1 MGGGLLQLVAYGA
14 QDVYL
19 TGNPQITF
27 FKVAYRR
34 HTNFA
39 LEAIEQT
46 FNGTSAFGSRVT
58 CQITR
63 NGDLINR
70 IYFVG
75 TLNNTN
81 GSEQANEK
89 FNKAIALVP
98 YFGLK
103 LLKTIELEI
112 GGQRID
118 KHYSEWL
125 YIWNELSLP
134 AGKRDGYKLMV
145 GGDKY
150 NRSILLEAQQ
160 SYSLYVPLE
169 FWFCRNV
176 GLALPLIAL
185 QYHEVKINIEF
196 ESLSNMVD
204 TGRNYSDRAFANIG
218 GANRDVTLDA
228 DKAANSNLNGVTDKL
243 TLTAAALWVDYIFLD
258 TDERRR
264 FAQLS
269 HEYLI
274 EQLQFTGSDTIAGNS
289 TNSMKSI
296 RMNFNHPCKELIWVI
311 KPDYTTTPANQV
323 AKPYW
328 NNFTD
333 RTGDNQYAISKNPVT
348 LAKIQLN
355 GNDRFAERRGN
366 YFNLVQPYQHHE
378 NTPNIFNNGIN
389 SYSFAIK
396 PEEHQPSGTLNM
408 SRIDTAVLNVA
419 SSVSGTIYIFTV
431 NYNVLRIL
439 SGMGGLAYSN

>member
-46 FNGTSAFGSRVT
+46 FNGSVNFGSRVT
-58 CQITR
+58 CQVTR

-70 IYFVG
+70 IYFYG
-75 TLNNTN
+75 QLMNNAAASTTPSVN
-81 GSEQANEK
+81 NNS
-89 FNKAIALVP
+89 IALVP

-134 AGKRDGYKLMV
+134 VGKRDGYKLMV

-150 NRSILLEAQQ
+150 NRSIILDAQTQ
-160 SYSLYVPLE
+160 YSLYVPLE

-196 ESLSNMVD
+196 ETSTNMVNTED
-204 TGRNYSDRAFANIG
+204 NYSDRATTLKDYTGTGAVGSLPIKNSSLSGG
-218 GANRDVTLDA
+218 GA
-228 DKAANSNLNGVTDKL
+228 ANLQFVYGS
-243 TLTAAALWVDYIFLD
+243 LWVDYIFLD

-274 EQLQFTGSDTIAGNS
+274 EQLQFTGADTITGSSGS
-289 TNSMKSI
+289 TMKSV

-311 KPDYTTTPANQV
+311 QPTPAASSARV
-323 AKPYW
+323 ATPYW
-328 NNFTD
+328 NNFTT
-333 RTGDNQYAISKNPVT
+333 RTTDNEYLLGNNPVT

-355 GNDRFAERRGN
+355 GNDRFTERIGT
-366 YFNLVQPYQHHE
+366 YFSAVQPYQHHE
-378 NTPNIFNNGIN
+378 YTPNLFNYGIN
-389 SYSFAIK
+389 VYSFAIK
-396 PEEHQPSGTLNM
+396 PEEHQPSGSLNM
-408 SRIDTAVLNVA
+408 SRIDTAVLSVA
-419 SSVSGTIYIFTV
+419 SSVSGNILIFTV

>member
-1 MGGGLLQLVAYGA
+1 
-14 QDVYL
+14 
-19 TGNPQITF
+19 
-27 FKVAYRR
+27 
-34 HTNFA
+34 
-39 LEAIEQT
+39 
-46 FNGTSAFGSRVT
+46 
-58 CQITR
+58 
-63 NGDLINR
+63 
-70 IYFVG
+70 
-75 TLNNTN
+75 
-81 GSEQANEK
+81 
-89 FNKAIALVP
+89 
-98 YFGLK
+98 
-103 LLKTIELEI
+103 
-112 GGQRID
+112 
-118 KHYSEWL
+118 
-125 YIWNELSLP
+125 
-134 AGKRDGYKLMV
+134 MV

-196 ESLSNMVD
+196 ESLTNMVD
-204 TGRNYSDRAFANIG
+204 KNNNYSDRAFAAIG
-218 GANRDVTLDA
+218 GTTR
-228 DKAANSNLNGVTDKL
+228 NSALSETQAVNSSLNGDTSKL
-243 TLTAAALWVDYIFLD
+243 TLSTAALWVDYIFLD

-274 EQLQFTGSDTIAGNS
+274 EQLQFTGSDTITGNT

-311 KPDYTTTPANQV
+311 KPDYTTTTSNQV
-323 AKPYW
+323 APPYW

-348 LAKIQLN
+348 MAKIQLN
-355 GNDRFAERRGN
+355 GNDRFAERRGS

-378 NTPNIFNNGIN
+378 NTPTVFNNGIN
-389 SYSFAIK
+389 TYSFAIK

>member
-46 FNGTSAFGSRVT
+46 FNGSTSLGSRVT

-70 IYFVG
+70 VYFVG
-75 TLNNTN
+75 TIQNTNVVAASGLNNP
-81 GSEQANEK
+81 
-89 FNKAIALVP
+89 IALVP

-134 AGKRDGYKLMV
+134 IGKRDGFRLMV
-145 GGDKY
+145 GGDRY
-150 NRSILLEAQQ
+150 NRSIILDAQQ
-160 SYSLYVPLE
+160 TYSVYVPLE

-185 QYHEVKINIEF
+185 QYHEMEI
-196 ESLSNMVD
+196 
-204 TGRNYSDRAFANIG
+204 
-218 GANRDVTLDA
+218 
-228 DKAANSNLNGVTDKL
+228 
-243 TLTAAALWVDYIFLD
+243 
-258 TDERRR
+258 
-264 FAQLS
+264 
-269 HEYLI
+269 
-274 EQLQFTGSDTIAGNS
+274 
-289 TNSMKSI
+289 
-296 RMNFNHPCKELIWVI
+296 
-311 KPDYTTTPANQV
+311 
-323 AKPYW
+323 
-328 NNFTD
+328 
-333 RTGDNQYAISKNPVT
+333 
-348 LAKIQLN
+348 
-355 GNDRFAERRGN
+355 
-366 YFNLVQPYQHHE
+366 
-378 NTPNIFNNGIN
+378 
-389 SYSFAIK
+389 
-396 PEEHQPSGTLNM
+396 
-408 SRIDTAVLNVA
+408 
-419 SSVSGTIYIFTV
+419 
-431 NYNVLRIL
+431 
-439 SGMGGLAYSN
+439 